1 MSPIFDLDV
10 RHCRE
15 LKVELLFLCVKRS
28 QLRCFGHGCKT
39 LEVFWAYSTGKRARM
54 LNKERLSGVTLLGE
68 VSNTVYLFIMVPVG
82 EWYIREQVN
91 FVSSKLMC

>member
-39 LEVFWAYSTGKRARM
+39 LEVFWAQ
-54 LNKERLSGVTLLGE
+54 LNWEESQNAEQRTL
-68 VSNTVYLFIMVPVG
+68 
-82 EWYIREQVN
+82 IRRNVIR
-91 FVSSKLMC
+91 

>member
-28 QLRCFGHGCKT
+28 QLRCVGHGCKT
-39 LEVFWAYSTGKRARM
+39 LEVFWEESQNAEQR
-54 LNKERLSGVTLLGE
+54 TL
-68 VSNTVYLFIMVPVG
+68 
-82 EWYIREQVN
+82 IRRN
-91 FVSSKLMC
+91 IIR